1 MSGEEFIN
9 MEVDGVPVKAR
20 KGDMIIRVTD
30 ANNAY
35 VPRFCYHDKLT
46 IAANCRMCL
55 VEVEKAP
62 KPMPAC
68 ATPVAEGM
76 KVFTKSPRAIGAQRA
91 TMEFLLINHPLDCPI
106 CDQGGECEL
115 QDLAVGFGRDLS
127 RFHERKRAVQDEN
140 LGPLI
145 ATDMTRCIHCTRC
158 VRFTQEI
165 AGYQELGMIGRG
177 EQMKVRTY
185 IEQTVHHEMSGN
197 VIDLCPVGALVSKP
211 YRFSARAWEMM
222 SHPLVSPHDGV
233 GTNLYGHVLRGRLM
247 RVIPRENEAIN
258 ETWIP
263 DRDRFSYEGIYS
275 TDRIQKPMIRQAGA
289 QPGGGGG
296 DWIETD
302 WETAL
307 AKVAEGLKSRA
318 ADLGVLASSTSTLEE
333 LYLLGRLA
341 RGLGTANIDHRL
353 RQRDF
358 RDQDA
363 DPAFPS
369 LGMKIADVD
378 SLNGLLLVGASLRR
392 EVPILAHR
400 VRKAAMRGAEVV
412 SVGPVPAEYLFPVAV
427 DLVSAPAKQV
437 ADLAAILSVVA
448 ETAGKPIP
456 EHLAAAVRD
465 AKVGDAHRAAA
476 ASLVAGEKRAVW
488 LGALALRHPSYA
500 DLRALA
506 AAIAQI
512 SGASFGVLAEG
523 GNAAGAYL
531 AGAVPHREAG
541 GKPAGKKGLSAL
553 EMFQRT
559 LKAYVLFGGVEPWI
573 DSVDTE
579 SSRNVSKSDFVV
591 AITPFA
597 NEQLREI
604 ADVLLPIGTFAET
617 SGTYVNLE
625 GVWQTQS
632 GAAQPVGEARPG
644 WKVLRVLG
652 NLLNFSGFDY
662 QSSEEIREELRKL
675 CGDDT
680 VAAYKGSHRIAP
692 GAAGNDVLDISM
704 YHVDALVRRAPS
716 LQKTREGR
724 TLAVTY

>member
-62 KPMPAC
+62 KPLPAC
-68 ATPVAEGM
+68 ATPVVEGM

-115 QDLAVGFGRDLS
+115 QDLAVGFGRDIS

-185 IEQTVHHEMSGN
+185 IEQTVQHEMSGN

-211 YRFSARAWEMM
+211 YRFSARAWEMT
-222 SHPLVSPHDGV
+222 SHPLVSPHDGA

-275 TDRIQKPMIRQAGA
+275 SERIQKPMLRQGTEWV
-289 QPGGGGG
+289 Q
-296 DWIETD
+296 TD

-307 AKVAEGLKSRA
+307 TKVAEGLRPRA
-318 ADLGVLASSTSTLEE
+318 ADLGVLASGTSTLEE

-341 RGLGTANIDHRL
+341 RGLGSGNIDHRL

-363 DPAFPS
+363 DPAYPN
-369 LGMKIADVD
+369 LGMPIEAIDK
-378 SLNGLLLVGASLRR
+378 LNGLLLVGANLRR

-400 VRKAAMRGAEVV
+400 VRKAAMQGAKVI
-412 SVGPVPAEYLFPVAV
+412 SFGPAPIDYLFPVAV
-427 DLVSAPAKQV
+427 NIVSAPSKQV
-437 ADLAAILSVVA
+437 DDLAAILAAAAQTS
-448 ETAGKPIP
+448 GKPVP
-456 EHLAAAVRD
+456 AHLASAVQQ
-465 AKVGDAHRAAA
+465 AKVADAHRAAA
-476 ASLVAGEKRAVW
+476 AALVGEKRAVW
-488 LGALALRHPSYA
+488 LGALAVRHPAYA

-506 AAIAQI
+506 AAIAEVT
-512 SGASFGVLAEG
+512 GATFGVLAEG

-541 GKPAGKKGLSAL
+541 GKPAGKTGLSAL
-553 EMFQRT
+553 DMFQRT
-559 LKAYVLFGGVEPWI
+559 LRAYVLFGGVEPWI
-573 DSVDTE
+573 DSVGAE
-579 SSRNVSKSDFVV
+579 SSRTLAKAEFVV

-597 NEQLREI
+597 NDQLREI
-604 ADVLLPIGTFAET
+604 AHVLLPIGTFAET

-625 GVWQTQS
+625 GTWQSQN

-652 NLLNFSGFDY
+652 NLLNLSGFEY
-662 QSSEEIREELRKL
+662 QSSEEVREELRKL
-675 CGDDT
+675 CDSLLTTYKDSQP
-680 VAAYKGSHRIAP
+680 AYKGSHRVAQ
-692 GAAGNDVLDISM
+692 GATGADVLDLSM

>member
-1 MSGEEFIN
+1 
-9 MEVDGVPVKAR
+9 
-20 KGDMIIRVTD
+20 
-30 ANNAY
+30 
-35 VPRFCYHDKLT
+35 
-46 IAANCRMCL
+46 
-55 VEVEKAP
+55 
-62 KPMPAC
+62 
-68 ATPVAEGM
+68 
-76 KVFTKSPRAIGAQRA
+76 
-91 TMEFLLINHPLDCPI
+91 MEFLLINHPLDCPI

-115 QDLAVGFGRDLS
+115 QDLAVGFGRDIS

-158 VRFTQEI
+158 IRFTQEI

-185 IEQTVHHEMSGN
+185 VEQTVQHEMSGN

-211 YRFSARAWEMM
+211 YRFSARAWEMT
-222 SHPLVSPHDGV
+222 SHPLVSPHDGA

-258 ETWIP
+258 ETWIS
-263 DRDRFSYEGIYS
+263 DRDRFSYEGVYS
-275 TDRIQKPMIRQAGA
+275 PERILKPMLRQGA
-289 QPGGGGG
+289 E
-296 DWIETD
+296 WVETD

-307 AKVAEGLKSRA
+307 TKVAEGLKPRA

-341 RGLGTANIDHRL
+341 RGLGSGNIDHRL

-363 DPAFPS
+363 DPAHPN
-369 LGMKIADVD
+369 LGMPIAAIDT
-378 SLNGLLLVGASLRR
+378 LKGLLVIGANLRR
-392 EVPILAHR
+392 EVPIIAHR
-400 VRKAAMRGAEVV
+400 VRKAALQGAKVI
-412 SVGPVPAEYLFPVAV
+412 SFGPAPAEYLFAVAV
-427 DLVSAPAKQV
+427 NMVSAPAKQV
-437 ADLAAILSVVA
+437 EDLAAILA
-448 ETAGKPIP
+448 AAAQGAGKTVPA
-456 EHLAAAVRD
+456 HLASTVQQ
-465 AKVGDAHRAAA
+465 AKVGDAHREAAA
-476 ASLVAGEKRAVW
+476 ALVAGEKRAVW
-488 LGALALRHPSYA
+488 LGALAVRHPAYA

-506 AAIAQI
+506 AGIAEVT
-512 SGASFGVLAEG
+512 GASFGVLAEG

-541 GKPAGKKGLSAL
+541 GKAAGKTGLSAL
-553 EMFQRT
+553 EMFRRT
-559 LKAYVLFGGVEPWI
+559 LKAYVLFGGVEPW
-573 DSVDTE
+573 VDCVDAD
-579 SSRNVSKSDFVV
+579 SSRTLAKAEFVV

-597 NEQLREI
+597 NDQLREI
-604 ADVLLPIGTFAET
+604 AHVLLPIGTFAET

-625 GVWQTQS
+625 GTWQSQT

-652 NLLNFSGFDY
+652 NLLNLDRFEY
-662 QSSEEIREELRKL
+662 QSSEDVREELRKL
-675 CGDDT
+675 CTDSPVLGYQGAHR
-680 VAAYKGSHRIAP
+680 VAQGPA
-692 GAAGNDVLDISM
+692 GANVLDLSM